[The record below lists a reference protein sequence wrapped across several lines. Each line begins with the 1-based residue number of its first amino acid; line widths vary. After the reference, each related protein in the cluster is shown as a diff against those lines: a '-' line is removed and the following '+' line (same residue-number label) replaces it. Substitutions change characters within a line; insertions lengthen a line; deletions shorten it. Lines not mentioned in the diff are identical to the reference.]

1 MKVDIPSSGRD
12 ATLQAEDMLRN
23 YIYIDEQRLDS
34 FAQQIRTQKRERVKL
49 GKKLNLSITG
59 LGVELSEEDTWR
71 ELSAH
76 EKIES
81 LIEFL
86 ERENVLDTSRPLRAE
101 GEEFLGVPSGRSFV
115 LETMAAR
122 KVIIPEPHLS
132 SFPGIKHL
140 AVWVSDPDPT
150 LFSRED
156 DPWKNKGTFVFLTE
170 AYLDDKRGYIYSGCS
185 ALQAIVNAV
194 EGKPMN
200 SPVRGEPL
208 GRGSCAH
215 PIEKL
220 QSIGAL
226 VGDLRNIRSL
236 YVKRCLTNEQCYTL
250 NGEPRRVN
258 DLLGY
263 PIFIEDVTF

>member
-1 MKVDIPSSGRD
+1 
-12 ATLQAEDMLRN
+12 
-23 YIYIDEQRLDS
+23 
-34 FAQQIRTQKRERVKL
+34 
-49 GKKLNLSITG
+49 

-86 ERENVLDTSRPLRAE
+86 KKENALDTSRPLRAQ
-101 GEEFLGVPSGRSFV
+101 GEEKFGVPSGRSFV
-115 LETMAAR
+115 LETMAAS

-140 AVWVSDPDPT
+140 SVWVSDPDPT

-156 DPWKNKGTFVFLTE
+156 NPWENKGTFVFLTE
-170 AYLDDKRGYIYSGCS
+170 VWLDDKSGYIYSGCS
-185 ALQAIVNAV
+185 ALQAIANAV
-194 EGKPMN
+194 EGKPLN

-208 GRGSCAH
+208 GRGSFAH
-215 PIEKL
+215 PVKKL
-220 QSIGAL
+220 QSIGAQ
-226 VGDLRNIRSL
+226 VGDLRKIRSL
-236 YVKRCLTNEQCYTL
+236 YVKRCLTNEQCYIWK
-250 NGEPRRVN
+250 GQRRRVN